1 MKDSRPTSVGAH
13 AGDYSPNA
21 CGADG
26 AAAIPR
32 SENVGNRNA
41 TQTARRADVH
51 TTTEAAVSVGV
62 GASRRR
68 DQPGET
74 GDSEVSSHTHTI
86 PHTHRPLHEL
96 DVVET
101 ARLAQRLTRLQTVA
115 LMAKQHLDEEL
126 PQHAACDCTRCCLQ
140 AALDQLEEGDV

>member
-1 MKDSRPTSVGAH
+1 MKKDSRPTSVGAH

-21 CGADG
+21 CSADG

-62 GASRRR
+62 GASRRC
-68 DQPGET
+68 
-74 GDSEVSSHTHTI
+74 DSRERPAI
-86 PHTHRPLHEL
+86 PREL
-96 DVVET
+96 D
-101 ARLAQRLTRLQTVA
+101 RGG
-115 LMAKQHLDEEL
+115 M
-126 PQHAACDCTRCCLQ
+126 
-140 AALDQLEEGDV
+140 